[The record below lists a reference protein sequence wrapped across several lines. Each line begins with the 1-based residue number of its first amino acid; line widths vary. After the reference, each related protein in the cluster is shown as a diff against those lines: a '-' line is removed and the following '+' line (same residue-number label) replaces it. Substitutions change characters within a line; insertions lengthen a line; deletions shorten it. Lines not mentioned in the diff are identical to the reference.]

1 MSEAQTEVAAVVAP
15 AADSAAADAPAPAA
29 AAPDDAAAPAPAADA
44 ADPKQEE
51 LTEKDLLGSATLVTF
66 PDRALGVSI
75 EADEEGPVYVASVKT
90 FSAARGRVCAGDVVA
105 LVDGVAVP
113 QSRDAAGWAAFVQ
126 GLKEGPRPLSV
137 AFGRPP
143 KEPAPST
150 TAARKTRPRAKR
162 ARDDE
167 YDDNESDEELQAA
180 LQASRRDAGPAPVG
194 RLAAPVKAQSTR
206 KKYWRKL
213 VSDDLAPRD
222 APLKFVWPNP
232 KAHLTSKSGRKTA
245 IAYEAYSPAT
255 SVSEFFALGGRPDD
269 LAYDLA
275 RGFVVVTD
283 MVDGPPPP
291 KKARGAAARAA
302 AAAAVAPPPPPVVK
316 EEVAAVVTAPEDD
329 KGPTVADLA
338 AYLVSRGGTASQVD
352 GWSVG
357 KNPRGDTIFTDPNSG
372 RVFRSKPE
380 VARFLNVGQ
389 A

>member
-1 MSEAQTEVAAVVAP
+1 MSAAEGKQEADAAVAAVVAP
-15 AADSAAADAPAPAA
+15 APAAEAPAPAP
-29 AAPDDAAAPAPAADA
+29 APDAAPAVEAQ
-44 ADPKQEE
+44 PKEEE

-90 FSAARGRVCAGDVVA
+90 FSAARGRVRAGDVVA

-113 QSRDAAGWAAFVQ
+113 QARDAAGWAAFVQ

-143 KEPAPST
+143 KEPAAAA

-316 EEVAAVVTAPEDD
+316 EEVAAVVTATEDD

-338 AYLVSRGGTASQVD
+338 AYLVSRGGTATQVD

-357 KNPRGDTIFTDPNSG
+357 KNPRGDTIFTDPSSG

>member
-1 MSEAQTEVAAVVAP
+1 M
-15 AADSAAADAPAPAA
+15 
-29 AAPDDAAAPAPAADA
+29 
-44 ADPKQEE
+44 
-51 LTEKDLLGSATLVTF
+51 
-66 PDRALGVSI
+66 SI

-90 FSAARGRVCAGDVVA
+90 FSAARGRVSAGDVVA

-113 QSRDAAGWAAFVQ
+113 QARDAAGWAAFVQ

-143 KEPAPST
+143 KEPAT
-150 TAARKTRPRAKR
+150 TATAARKTRPRAKR

-180 LQASRRDAGPAPVG
+180 LQASRRDTGPAPVG

-316 EEVAAVVTAPEDD
+316 EEVAAVVTATEDD

-338 AYLVSRGGTASQVD
+338 AYLVSRGGTATQVD
-352 GWSVG
+352 GWTVG
-357 KNPRGDTIFTDPNSG
+357 KNPRGDTIFTDPSSG

-389 A
+389 AELERG

>member
-1 MSEAQTEVAAVVAP
+1 MSETKPEAATEVAAVVAP
-15 AADSAAADAPAPAA
+15 APAPDAAPETAPAADAPAPAA
-29 AAPDDAAAPAPAADA
+29 EAP
-44 ADPKQEE
+44 KEEE

-90 FSAARGRVCAGDVVA
+90 FSAARGRVRAGDVVA

-113 QSRDAAGWAAFVQ
+113 QARDAAGWAAFVQ

-167 YDDNESDEELQAA
+167 YDDNESYEELQAA

>member
-15 AADSAAADAPAPAA
+15 APAADAPDAPAPAA
-29 AAPDDAAAPAPAADA
+29 AAPDDAATPAPAEA

-90 FSAARGRVCAGDVVA
+90 FSAARGRVRAGDVVA

-113 QSRDAAGWAAFVQ
+113 QARDAAGWAAFVQ

-143 KEPAPST
+143 KEPAAAA

-180 LQASRRDAGPAPVG
+180 LQASRRDTGPAPVG

-291 KKARGAAARAA
+291 PSRLAALPRVSSRPWVRWVALKKAR
-302 AAAAVAPPPPPVVK
+302 
-316 EEVAAVVTAPEDD
+316 
-329 KGPTVADLA
+329 LS
-338 AYLVSRGGTASQVD
+338 L
-352 GWSVG
+352 
-357 KNPRGDTIFTDPNSG
+357 
-372 RVFRSKPE
+372 
-380 VARFLNVGQ
+380 
-389 A
+389 

>member
-90 FSAARGRVCAGDVVA
+90 FSVARGRVRAGDVVA

-113 QSRDAAGWAAFVQ
+113 QARDAAGWAAFVQ

-143 KEPAPST
+143 KEPAAAA

-180 LQASRRDAGPAPVG
+180 LQASRRDTGPAPVG

-232 KAHLTSKSGRKTA
+232 KAHVTSKSGRKTA

-255 SVSEFFALGGRPDD
+255 SVSEFFALGGRPDEW
-269 LAYDLA
+269 LS
-275 RGFVVVTD
+275 TD
-283 MVDGPPPP
+283 YSIDINDPNA
-291 KKARGAAARAA
+291 KKA
-302 AAAAVAPPPPPVVK
+302 PVS
-316 EEVAAVVTAPEDD
+316 P
-329 KGPTVADLA
+329 L
-338 AYLVSRGGTASQVD
+338 
-352 GWSVG
+352 
-357 KNPRGDTIFTDPNSG
+357 
-372 RVFRSKPE
+372 
-380 VARFLNVGQ
+380 
-389 A
+389 